1 MRTLFQPA
9 SGRRIL
15 GVFEAILGVSET
27 ILGGFETIL
36 GGFETRP
43 YRIL

>member
-1 MRTLFQPA
+1 MRTVFQPA
-9 SGRRIL
+9 SGRL
-15 GVFEAILGVSET
+15 F
-27 ILGGFETIL
+27 LGGFETIQGGFETL